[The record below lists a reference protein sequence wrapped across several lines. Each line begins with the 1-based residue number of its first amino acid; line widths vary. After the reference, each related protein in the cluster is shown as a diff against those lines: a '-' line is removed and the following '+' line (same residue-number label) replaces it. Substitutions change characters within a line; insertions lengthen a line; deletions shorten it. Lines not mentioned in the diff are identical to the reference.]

1 MTRTPKAL
9 KLTHNWLGRLFM
21 NRKALGRG
29 LGALLSSDRTV
40 DLGSETSE
48 VELDSIVPGPMQP
61 RTHFD
66 EASLESLADSIRTHG
81 IVQPLLVRRR
91 DGGYELIAGERRW
104 RAAKLAGISRVPVV
118 VKEVP
123 DDSLLEIALIENIQ
137 RENLNPIEEAQ
148 AYKKLIDTVG
158 LTQES
163 LASRVGRDRTYI
175 TNYLRLLRLPADVQQ
190 LVKEGRLS
198 TGHARA
204 LLALSHEDLQRRI
217 ARQIIDG
224 GLSVRVTE
232 QLVQKTSEE
241 KPTRRSAPQAVDPNV
256 KAAETKLRRALGTQ
270 VKILQAADGRGKV
283 EISFFSTQD
292 LDRIYTL
299 LMSPAQV

>member
-1 MTRTPKAL
+1 
-9 KLTHNWLGRLFM
+9 M

-29 LGALLSSDRTV
+29 LGALLSSDSTI
-40 DLGSETSE
+40 DLGAEPSE

-66 EASLESLADSIRTHG
+66 EASLESLAESIRSHG

-91 DGGYELIAGERRW
+91 DDGYELIAGERRW
-104 RAAKLAGISRVPVV
+104 RAAKLAGISRVPIV

-123 DDSLLEIALIENIQ
+123 DESLLEIALIENIQ

-148 AYKKLIDTVG
+148 AYRKLIETVG
-158 LTQES
+158 LTQEA
-163 LASRVGRDRTYI
+163 LATRVGRDRSYI
-175 TNYLRLLRLPADVQQ
+175 TNYLRLLKLPDDVQQ

-204 LLALSHEDLQRRI
+204 LLALSHPDLQRRI

-224 GLSVRVTE
+224 GLSVRATE
-232 QLVQKTSEE
+232 QLVQKASEE
-241 KPTRRSAPQAVDPNV
+241 KPARKPPAPVDPNI

-270 VKILQAADGRGKV
+270 VKILQAADGKGKL
-283 EISFFSTQD
+283 EISFFNTQD
-292 LDRIYTL
+292 LDRIYSL
-299 LMSPAQV
+299 LVPPAQM

>member
-1 MTRTPKAL
+1 
-9 KLTHNWLGRLFM
+9 M

-40 DLGSETSE
+40 DLGAEPSE
-48 VELDSIVPGPMQP
+48 VDLDSIVPGPMQP

-66 EASLESLADSIRTHG
+66 EAALESLAESIKTHG

-104 RAAKLAGISRVPVV
+104 RAAKLAGISRVPVI

-137 RENLNPIEEAQ
+137 RENLNPIEEAH
-148 AYKKLIDTVG
+148 AYKKLIETVG

-175 TNYLRLLRLPADVQQ
+175 TNYLRLLRLPDDVQQ
-190 LVKEGRLS
+190 LLKEGRLS
-198 TGHARA
+198 TGHART
-204 LLALSHEDLQRRI
+204 LLALSDTDLQRRI
-217 ARQIIDG
+217 ARQIID
-224 GLSVRVTE
+224 S
-232 QLVQKTSEE
+232 
-241 KPTRRSAPQAVDPNV
+241 
-256 KAAETKLRRALGTQ
+256 
-270 VKILQAADGRGKV
+270 
-283 EISFFSTQD
+283 
-292 LDRIYTL
+292 
-299 LMSPAQV
+299 